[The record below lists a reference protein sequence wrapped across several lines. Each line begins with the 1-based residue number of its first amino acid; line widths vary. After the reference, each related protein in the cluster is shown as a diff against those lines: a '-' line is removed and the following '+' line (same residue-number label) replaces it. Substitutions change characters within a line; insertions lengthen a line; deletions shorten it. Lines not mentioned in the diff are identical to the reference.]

1 MKKKP
6 PVENN
11 EAVMEFV
18 KTLKELDRRHYY
30 ATKAMGLMG
39 SSIRAVCKAFGCSPN
54 TVSRAISEL
63 SNHIAPPNGKQRMP
77 GGGAKDK
84 IDRHPEWVTAFVEV
98 VSGHLAGDP
107 MNENVI
113 WLNINASGIRK
124 ELARRGVKISLYHVQ
139 KLIKRCGLKKRSF
152 RKNIPLK
159 SVEGRD
165 EQFVKIKNV
174 IELCIRLGI
183 PIISI
188 DTKKKEIIGNFKRA
202 GQVLCFSAPECLDHD
217 FSTFA
222 DCMIVPH
229 GIYDVAH
236 NIGYMTIGLSHD
248 TSEFVCDNVEAFWE
262 EYLSKVYKDA
272 KYLVILCDGG
282 GSNSSSHHIVK
293 QDFMDLAE
301 KLGISIMMMHYPP
314 YCSKYNPIEHRLFSQ
329 ITRSW
334 SGAPLVSVQDARDRA
349 AATETKTGLK
359 VFARISTKVYEIGR
373 TVRDKYR
380 ECVTKRIRFDDT
392 CHNWNYLI
400 SPT

>member
-63 SNHIAPPNGKQRMP
+63 SNHIAPPKGRQRMP

-84 IDRHPEWVTAFVEV
+84 IEKHTEWVTAFIEV

-159 SVEGRD
+159 SVEGRN

-188 DTKKKEIIGNFKRA
+188 DTKKKEVIGNFKSA

-229 GIYDVAH
+229 GIYDV
-236 NIGYMTIGLSHD
+236 
-248 TSEFVCDNVEAFWE
+248 
-262 EYLSKVYKDA
+262 
-272 KYLVILCDGG
+272 
-282 GSNSSSHHIVK
+282 IVK
-293 QDFMDLAE
+293 QDFIDLAE
-301 KLGISIMMMHYPP
+301 KLGISIMMMHYHP